1 MRDDS
6 SGTAGTVCPFC
17 AVGCRL
23 DREDGRVRGREG
35 AANPNGRLCEKGLR
49 AFDPVEAD
57 DRLTR
62 PLVREAGDLVPAS
75 WERAID
81 VAVEGFRTVLDD
93 HGPDALAFLGAPHCT
108 NEENYLLQQ
117 LARTL
122 GTNQVD
128 NRARRCHAATAQALD
143 ERLGWPA
150 TTNALADL
158 RRADLIL
165 AVGANPAVR
174 QPIAFDAAVR
184 PAVAEGATLIHVDP
198 HRNET
203 TRLAT
208 HHVAPRP
215 GTDALVV
222 SCVCAILVEAG
233 DADAA
238 FVRDR
243 TTGVDRFR
251 AWLAD
256 LDLPAGAERAGV
268 DVATLETVAAEL
280 GEADRVAVLAGT
292 GADRPATADA
302 IVNLLLLTGN
312 LGRPGTGL
320 HVLRGLANE
329 QGAVDAG
336 CVPDRLPGHRPVSD
350 PDARA
355 AVAAE
360 WGVEPPST
368 SGSAGAGLL
377 SGEGDA
383 RGALVVGENPAVSKR
398 DPDRTAERLA
408 ELDVLVVAD
417 CRHSET
423 TRHADFVLPAATGV
437 EKAGTVTNLDRQVQ
451 RLHPRATPPGE
462 ARPDFEILQA
472 LGRGLV
478 GDGFGYADPAAAFEA
493 LTRVAPPYAGLDY
506 ETLGDRSG
514 RWPTDNGDN
523 SSSTG
528 VLYGERFATADGR
541 ARLVPVALPGDRADP
556 ADGTLHL
563 VVGDRAGR
571 FAGEEAAEHG
581 RLVVH
586 PDDADARDLTDGAT
600 VVVSNDAATVE
611 ARARVSQSI
620 RPGMVY
626 LHASVAD
633 PLVRGGSSRVELD
646 RRSPGSDGVE

>member
-1 MRDDS
+1 MSDDP
-6 SGTAGTVCPFC
+6 SGTGGTVCPFC

-35 AANPNGRLCEKGLR
+35 PANPNGRLCEKGLR
-49 AFDPVEAD
+49 AFDPVAAD
-57 DRLTR
+57 DRLRT

-81 VAVEGFRTVLDD
+81 VAVDGLQAVRED
-93 HGPDALAFLGAPHCT
+93 HGPDALAFLGAPRCT

-117 LARTL
+117 LARSL

-128 NRARRCHAATAQALD
+128 NRARRCHAATARALD

-158 RRADLIL
+158 ETADAIL

-174 QPIAFDAAVR
+174 QPVAFDAAVR
-184 PAVAEGATLIHVDP
+184 PAVADGAVLLHVDP

-208 HHVAPRP
+208 RHVAPRP
-215 GTDALVV
+215 GTDALVL
-222 SCVCAILVEAG
+222 SCVCALVVEAG
-233 DADAA
+233 DEDAA

-243 TTGVDRFR
+243 TTGFDRFR

-256 LDLPAGAERAGV
+256 LDLAASAERAGV

-280 GEADRVAVLAGT
+280 GDADRVAVLAGT
-292 GADRPATADA
+292 GADRPATAHA
-302 IVNLLLLTGN
+302 LVNLLLLTGN
-312 LGRPGTGL
+312 FGRPGTGV

-336 CVPDRLPGHRPVSD
+336 CVPDRLPGHQPVAD
-350 PDARA
+350 ADARA

-368 SGSAGAGLL
+368 PGSAGAGLL
-377 SGEGDA
+377 SGDGDV

-398 DPDRTAERLA
+398 DPDRTAQRLA
-408 ELDVLVVAD
+408 ALDVLVVAD

-423 TRHADFVLPAATGV
+423 TRHADVVIPAATGV
-437 EKAGTVTNLDRQVQ
+437 EKAGTTTNLDRQVQ
-451 RLHPRATPPGE
+451 RLRPRAAPPGD

-478 GDGFGYADPAAAFEA
+478 GDGFGYADPAAAFDA
-493 LTRVAPPYAGLDY
+493 LTRVAPPYADLDY
-506 ETLGDRSG
+506 ATLADRPG
-514 RWPTDNGDN
+514 RWPTGDGDN
-523 SSSTG
+523 SRGTG
-528 VLYGERFATADGR
+528 VLYGQQFATADGR
-541 ARLVPVALPGDRADP
+541 ARLVPVDLPGDRADP

-571 FAGEEAAEHG
+571 FAGEEAVEHG

-586 PDDADARDLTDGAT
+586 PDDADARDLTDGAP

-620 RPGMVY
+620 RPGTVY

-633 PLVRGGSSRVELD
+633 PLVRGGRNRVELD
-646 RRSPGSDGVE
+646 RRSPGSEGGE